1 MKLQNLSTSDRRL
14 LEAVGELAVCNPYTE
29 RREELERKALGRAYE
44 DLREGVPAFVR
55 NGEKIAGKAEVLLGR
70 IRKGVQ
76 GGMDLEEG
84 LKSSM
89 VKAVYFLLFHR
100 MSGELDALIESFISG
115 RGTASAPSVYRKLEQ
130 QLPEWLTVNGEW
142 WVKPVSPGHLFAL
155 FFQIRRAFLNTHR
168 YIIGQ
173 SEAARRL
180 RAQVW
185 NSVLTH
191 DLDRY
196 RDLLYDRL
204 NDVTTLITGPS
215 GSGKELVAR
224 AIGFSRYLAYDRAKG
239 CFEGSSEELH
249 FPINLSALSE
259 TLIESEL
266 FGHRKGAFTGALTDR
281 KGYFEA
287 CPERGSIFLDEI
299 GEVSEGIQVKL
310 LRVLQDRAFQRI
322 GETVSRRFGGKVIA
336 ATNRDL
342 EREMASGRFREDFYF
357 RICSDRIET
366 PRLRELLNGRG
377 EELYVLLSYIA
388 ERTVG
393 AEPAQDL
400 AEQVGSWIEIHL
412 GLDYAWPGNFRELE
426 QCFRSILVRGTY
438 QPPELD
444 KEADDDPLPERLRTG
459 ELNNRELLEWY
470 YRRVYDQTG
479 NLSRAAEALEVD
491 RRTVKKY
498 LSLQ

>member
-1 MKLQNLSTSDRRL
+1 MNLQNLSPADRRL
-14 LEAVGELAVCNPYTE
+14 LEVVGELAICNPYTG
-29 RREELERKALGRAYE
+29 RREELERKVLGKAYE
-44 DLREGVPAFVR
+44 DLQEGEPAFVR

-70 IRKGVQ
+70 IRKGLGKGV
-76 GGMDLEEG
+76 DLEEG
-84 LKSSM
+84 LKGRA

-100 MSGELDALIESFISG
+100 MSGELDELIEAFFSG
-115 RGTASAPSVYRKLEQ
+115 RGTASALRLYGKLERG
-130 QLPEWLTVNGEW
+130 LTEWLAIKGAW
-142 WVKPVSPGHLFAL
+142 WVRPVSAEHLFAL

-173 SEAARRL
+173 SDAARGL

-239 CFEGSSEELH
+239 CFGGNPGELH

-266 FGHRKGAFTGALTDR
+266 FGHRKGAFTGALSDR

-287 CPERGSIFLDEI
+287 CPDNGSIFLDEI
-299 GEVSEGIQVKL
+299 GEVSAGIQVKL
-310 LRVLQDRAFQRI
+310 LRVLQDRVFQRI

-342 EREMASGRFREDFYF
+342 EQEMASGRFRKDFYF

-366 PRLRELLNGRG
+366 PRLRELLNGRS
-377 EELYVLLSYIA
+377 EELYDLLHSIA
-388 ERTVG
+388 LKAVG
-393 AEPAQDL
+393 EEKAADL
-400 AEQVGSWIEIHL
+400 AEQVGSWIETRL
-412 GLDYAWPGNFRELE
+412 GLDYGWPGNFRELE
-426 QCFRSILVRGTY
+426 QCFRSLLVRGSY
-438 QPPELD
+438 RPPDLGKDAGGESV
-444 KEADDDPLPERLRTG
+444 PERLQRG
-459 ELNNRELLEWY
+459 ELTNRELLEWY
-470 YRRVYDQTG
+470 YRRVYDRTG

-498 LSLQ
+498 LDLK